1 MKSFSK
7 NILTLGV
14 TSALSIS
21 ALNYSQAATYEVVEV
36 DKRATGYTYGGK
48 LNLKEEMAVSGT
60 NSYNFPVQFEYF
72 TTADYNSIIYLALSR
87 HDYYF
92 GLEPIEDSGGFE
104 ERANEGNATA
114 NDMTVFNATYII
126 ELM

>member
-14 TSALSIS
+14 TSALSLS

-36 DKRATGYTYGGK
+36 DKSATGYTYGGN
-48 LNLKEEMAVSGT
+48 LNSNEEMAVSGT

-72 TTADYNSIIYLALSR
+72 STSDYNEVIYLALTR

-92 GLEPIEDSGGFE
+92 GLEPIVDSNDLE
-104 ERANEGNATA
+104 EVDVAE
-114 NDMTVFNATYII
+114 
-126 ELM
+126 